1 MPRGAT
7 CSLTS
12 KAITIVGG
20 STQRSAISP
29 QSRQTAKPHNLV
41 STFPG
46 EGHFDP
52 LTDKSAAHANCLGRF
67 NPRLAGPY
75 HRHRDTAQL
84 RLRRRGKLAKIPF
97 GHHTVLNSE
106 IRQVLHI

>member
-1 MPRGAT
+1 MPRAAT

-20 STQRSAISP
+20 SAQRSAISP

-46 EGHFDP
+46 EGQIGDRLRFQ
-52 LTDKSAAHANCLGRF
+52 TDKRQATEVAIAADVLNRMLELGR
-67 NPRLAGPY
+67 PEYVRIACPGARVGLSAPAPPI
-75 HRHRDTAQL
+75 HATRCRVA
-84 RLRRRGKLAKIPF
+84 A
-97 GHHTVLNSE
+97 
-106 IRQVLHI
+106 

>member
-46 EGHFDP
+46 EGHFP
-52 LTDKSAAHANCLGRF
+52 AFR
-67 NPRLAGPY
+67 AGD
-75 HRHRDTAQL
+75 HRTHRDHENVDQL
-84 RLRRRGKLAKIPF
+84 VIAPARHPWIGEPIEARRQIFNHADRLPSPWTG
-97 GHHTVLNSE
+97 N
-106 IRQVLHI
+106 